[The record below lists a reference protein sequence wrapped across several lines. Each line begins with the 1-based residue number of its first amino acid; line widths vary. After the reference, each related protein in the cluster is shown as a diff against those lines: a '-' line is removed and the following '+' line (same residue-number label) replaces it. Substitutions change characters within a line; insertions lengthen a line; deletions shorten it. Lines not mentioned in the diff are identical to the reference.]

1 VINLNFISLY
11 LPLTLWSLFLHS
23 ALNSIISSG
32 PDQSFDKT
40 MAEKVC
46 AWMDVEILIHFPS
59 SSFIGLDLSFI

>member
-1 VINLNFISLY
+1 VINLNFRSLYISLS
-11 LPLTLWSLFLHS
+11 PSGLFLHS